1 MPASRHLFFK
11 ASCPTPPWPR
21 AASDDDD
28 GASAAPLPA
37 PLPGG
42 AGGEVLE
49 MMAKNRCAEGG
60 IREDFVIWKL
70 EKLLYCGSVILLIYY
85 FVSKRTCR
93 YSRVENMV

>member
-1 MPASRHLFFK
+1 MNDFEVSFSFFPFLLPQMPASRHLFFK

-21 AASDDDD
+21 AASDDD

-49 MMAKNRCAEGG
+49 MMAKNRRAEGG
-60 IREDFVIWKL
+60 HREDFVIWKL
-70 EKLLYCGSVILLIYY
+70 EKLQ
-85 FVSKRTCR
+85 
-93 YSRVENMV
+93 